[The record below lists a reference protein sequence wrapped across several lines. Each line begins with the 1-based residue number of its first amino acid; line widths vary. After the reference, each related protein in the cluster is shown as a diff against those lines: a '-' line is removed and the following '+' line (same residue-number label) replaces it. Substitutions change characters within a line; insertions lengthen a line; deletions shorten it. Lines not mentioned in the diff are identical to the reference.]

1 MDTPAPHLLQHLQE
15 RYADLPEAQQR
26 VVDLIARDPRGVAGA
41 TVQQLAQRAGVS
53 MPTIVR
59 ACRSFGFD
67 SVREFMLALVH
78 DIALIESP
86 PYRYLHRSVRADDA
100 PADICGK
107 ILRSVVTSMSALED
121 ELDVAALERAATAI
135 AAAERI
141 DCYSSGATSTFI
153 ANDFQ
158 ARLFRLGLHSNAY
171 FDAHQQ
177 LISACTLGPRGVA
190 VAVSHVGR
198 MPTLLEA
205 TRFARSQ
212 GATVIAL
219 TQPGAPLAVESD
231 IMLGVSVPEDAVM
244 RVGTEAY
251 IAHLLIVEMITVL
264 VGQRLGSKA
273 ADRLRQFRGVLAEH
287 GIDSESHVAMTMS
300 WSRAERV
307 QSSEDKEDEKS
318 GGAPRR
324 VI

>member
-1 MDTPAPHLLQHLQE
+1 MNTLHPRLLQRLQE
-15 RYADLPEAQQR
+15 QYAELPDARQR
-26 VVDLIARDPRGVAGA
+26 VVDLLIRDPQGAVGA
-41 TVQQLAQRAGVS
+41 TVEQLAQGAGVS

-59 ACRSFGFD
+59 TCRAFGYD
-67 SVREFMLALVH
+67 SVREFMVALAQ
-78 DIALIESP
+78 DIASNESHT
-86 PYRYLHRSVRADDA
+86 YRYLHRSVQTGDA
-100 PADICGK
+100 PTEVASK
-107 ILRSVVTSMSALED
+107 IVRSAIASMSAFESGV
-121 ELDVAALERAATAI
+121 DVAALERAAAAI
-135 AAAERI
+135 ASAERV
-141 DCYSSGATSTFI
+141 DCYSVGATSTFI

-190 VAVSHVGR
+190 VAISHVGR

-219 TQPGAPLAVESD
+219 TQPHAPLAGEAD
-231 IMLGVSVPEDAVM
+231 IVLGASAPEDAVM

-251 IAHLLIVEMITVL
+251 IAHLLVIEILTVL
-264 VGQRLGSKA
+264 VAQDLGSRA
-273 ADRLRQFRGVLAEH
+273 VERLRQFRSVLAEH

-300 WSRAERV
+300 WSRAERE
-307 QSSEDKEDEKS
+307 QE
-318 GGAPRR
+318 
-324 VI
+324 

>member
-1 MDTPAPHLLQHLQE
+1 MNTLPPRLLQQLQE
-15 RYADLPEAQQR
+15 QYADLPDAQQR
-26 VVDLIARDPRGVAGA
+26 VVDLIVQDPQGAVGA
-41 TVQQLAQRAGVS
+41 TVEQLAQRAGVS

-59 ACRSFGFD
+59 TCRSFGFD
-67 SVREFMLALVH
+67 SVREFMVALAQ
-78 DIALIESP
+78 DIALGES
-86 PYRYLHRSVRADDA
+86 YQQRYLHRSVQPDDT
-100 PADICGK
+100 PAEIASK
-107 ILRSVVTSMSALED
+107 IVQSATASMSALER
-121 ELDVAALERAATAI
+121 ELDVAALERAASAI
-135 AAAERI
+135 ADAERV

-153 ANDFQ
+153 ANDLQ
-158 ARLFRLGLHSNAY
+158 ARLFRLGIHSNAY

-219 TQPGAPLAVESD
+219 TQPGTPLAKEAD
-231 IMLGVSVPEDAVM
+231 IVLGTSVPEDAVM

-251 IAHLLIVEMITVL
+251 IAHLLAIEILTVL
-264 VGQRLGSKA
+264 VGQRLGPKA
-273 ADRLRQFRGVLAEH
+273 AERLRQFRSVLAEH

-300 WSRAERV
+300 WSRAERE
-307 QSSEDKEDEKS
+307 QE
-318 GGAPRR
+318 
-324 VI
+324 